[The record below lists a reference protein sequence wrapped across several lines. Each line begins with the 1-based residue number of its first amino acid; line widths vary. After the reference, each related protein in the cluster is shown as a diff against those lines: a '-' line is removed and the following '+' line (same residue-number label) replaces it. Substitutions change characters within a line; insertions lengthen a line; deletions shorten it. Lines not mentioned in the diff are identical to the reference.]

1 MKRQMFERLHVIIAV
16 IITIIGS
23 SGLSQEW
30 TLECIDCPPRLSM
43 GYADRTICLDS
54 AGNPHVVFGGDHL
67 YYAWFDGEWELEV
80 VDDSPST
87 GVEPSLVLDGN
98 GYPHISYLSF
108 VGNGQLRYAYK
119 SPGGWEI
126 AIPDDGAGT
135 GAGRYSTIA
144 VDSSDEPHISYMGGN
159 HAIRHAHRESGVW
172 SVETLETNL
181 GTYGGENSIDID
193 QNDYAHI
200 AYYDDTNDRLR
211 YAYEDM
217 AGWHLE
223 TPDATYG
230 VGSGVS
236 LVLDSSDYPHISHFH
251 WAGSY
256 DLRYSYKDGTGWH
269 HEDADTQ
276 GITGMYTSIALDTS
290 GYPHISYTRDTPSIM
305 LRYAYK
311 DAMGWHSH
319 DVGPQPSG
327 SSTSIALDGADYPH
341 IAFGEDGYSVD
352 DRYVYAFFDGGGWNF
367 HTLVQE
373 AWVGQYSSLV
383 VEDDG
388 TAHVAYEGYDYK
400 TQYAHRE
407 PETGEWV
414 SEIVETGD
422 EIAWHTELALDPAG
436 RPHMTYYDAWNYFLR
451 YAFYNGSAWQ
461 TEIADTAVQANGT
474 IAVDDSS
481 VPHVCYVERD
491 TYFLRYGYRSGSVW
505 TFETMPGITYS
516 RPSMVLD
523 SNGKAHMCFVNSSS
537 ELKYAKRDVS
547 GWFVETVDGSG
558 SAANYDQPSIDL
570 DSAGYPHIG
579 YYLTIGRDL
588 RCAYKDGSGWHFEY
602 VDTLGIV
609 GNNPSLKIDVAG
621 YPHISYRDVG
631 NEDLRY
637 AFKNETGWHLSLVD
651 SAGYVGENSSLF
663 LFNKEFPHISYF
675 DLSNWDLR
683 YAFLPA
689 PLEINL
695 HIFNLGGGN
704 LELVWNPI
712 DAFEYWIY
720 GAPENPFFEP
730 GFGAGYLHR
739 IDVVPQSTTNWM
751 GALGVGDETENWS
764 FMVIG
769 VEIDESEITRSNRV
783 GEEDYL
789 GDIP

>member
-1 MKRQMFERLHVIIAV
+1 MKHALIWFLPNLLAV
-16 IITIIGS
+16 TAAVFSPAAVG
-23 SGLSQEW
+23 QEFI
-30 TLECIDCPPRLSM
+30 LECIDCPPNLYMNTS
-43 GYADRTICLDS
+43 DRTICLDWE
-54 AGNPHVVFGGDHL
+54 GYPHLVFGGDHL
-67 YYAWFDGEWELEV
+67 YYAWFDGEWRMEV

-87 GVEPSLVLDGN
+87 GIQPSLTLDSN
-98 GYPHISYLSF
+98 GDPHISYQSF
-108 VGNGQLRYAYK
+108 AGNGQLRYAFK
-119 SPGGWEI
+119 GIGGWEI
-126 AIPDDGAGT
+126 AVPDDGAGMA
-135 GAGRYSTIA
+135 AGRYSTIA
-144 VDSSDEPHISYMGGN
+144 VDSYDEPHISYVGGDY
-159 HAIRHAHRESGVW
+159 ALRHAHRESGVW

-193 QNDYAHI
+193 QNDYPHI
-200 AYYDDTNDRLR
+200 AYFDDSNNRLR
-211 YAYEDM
+211 YAYEDLS
-217 AGWHLE
+217 GWHLE
-223 TPDATYG
+223 TPDAAYD

-256 DLRYSYKDGTGWH
+256 DLRYSYKDGSGWH
-269 HEDADTQ
+269 HEDADTL
-276 GITGMYTSIALDTS
+276 GITGRYTSIVLDTS
-290 GYPHISYTRDTPSIM
+290 GYPHISYVRDYTRM

-311 DAMGWHSH
+311 DAMGWHGQ
-319 DVGPQPSG
+319 DVGVEPSG
-327 SSTSIALDGADYPH
+327 ECTSIVLDSAGYPH
-341 IAFGEDGYSVD
+341 MAFGEDGYSVD
-352 DRYVYAFFDGGGWNF
+352 DRYVYAYLDGGGWHF
-367 HTLVQE
+367 HTLAQE

-400 TQYAHRE
+400 TQYAYRD
-407 PETGEWV
+407 PVYGEWFP
-414 SEIVETGD
+414 EIVEIGD
-422 EIAWHTELALDPAG
+422 EIAWHTELAFDPSA
-436 RPHMTYYDAWNYFLR
+436 RQHLTYYDMMNQYLR
-451 YAFYNGSAWQ
+451 YAFHDGSLWH

-491 TYFLRYGYRSGSVW
+491 TYFLRYGYRSESVW

-523 SNGKAHMCFVNSSS
+523 SNGKAHVCFVNSSS

-558 SAANYDQPSIDL
+558 SAANFDQPSIDL

-588 RCAYKDGSGWHFEY
+588 RYAYRDGSGWHFED

-621 YPHISYRDVG
+621 YPHISYRDMG

-663 LFNKEFPHISYF
+663 LFHKEFPHISYF
-675 DLSNWDLR
+675 DISNWDLR

-689 PLEINL
+689 PPEINL
-695 HIFNLGGGN
+695 HIFNLGNGN

-720 GAPENPFFEP
+720 GAPENPYFEP
-730 GFGAGYLHR
+730 GFGPGYFHR